1 MAKRDALSGMSDT
14 IAAVSTAPGRSGRAI
29 TRLSGRR
36 AFEIARQIAADNFEI
51 PSGYFSNECGIRIN
65 GAVVPCVFY
74 LMPAPRS
81 YTREDIAELHTFGAP
96 SLVGAVLDRLLELGA
111 RSAEPGEFTRRAF
124 INGRIDLAQ
133 AEAVLSVIRSRSA
146 AEEQAAQ
153 RALAGELSGKI
164 SNVRERLEGLCVKT
178 EASIDLAE
186 QGIETIT
193 PSGLA
198 SELKETLQ
206 YLPSPDTARENIPE
220 EGVVTVIAGKTNA
233 GKSTLFNRLCGRNQ
247 ALVSPVSG
255 TTRDWLSAEIEIDGI
270 TFVLIDTAGT
280 CVSTGEIEQ
289 LAQEAGRKQTA
300 SAQITILVIDAAN
313 PPGTGSFTA
322 PYKTI
327 SKAECA
333 CPHPNNSTLTV
344 LNKTDLTGTGSFT
357 APSQIISKAECACPQ
372 TTAPDFIRISALTNT
387 GIDTLRKK
395 LVDMIT
401 SGLVPAGASQAALSA
416 RQRHELSA
424 ARDAVRRAAE
434 VCPLGLDLAASDIR
448 DALTAL
454 GSILGWG
461 AGEEIL
467 DAIFKDFCVGK

>member
-14 IAAVSTAPGRSGRAI
+14 ITAVSTAPGRSGRAI

-111 RSAEPGEFTRRAF
+111 RSAEPGEFTKRAF

-164 SNVRERLEGLCVKT
+164 SNVRERLEGLCVKA

-206 YLPSPDTARENIPE
+206 YLPSPDTVREKIPE

-233 GKSTLFNRLCGRNQ
+233 GKSTLFNRLCGRDQ

-289 LAQEAGRKQTA
+289 LAQEAGRKQAA
-300 SAQITILVIDAAN
+300 SAQITILVIDAAD
-313 PPGTGSFTA
+313 PTET
-322 PYKTI
+322 
-327 SKAECA
+327 
-333 CPHPNNSTLTV
+333 CPHSNGPTLTV
-344 LNKTDLTGTGSFT
+344 LNKIDLLNSGTCTSYVSREFPDIE
-357 APSQIISKAECACPQ
+357 A
-372 TTAPDFIRISALTNT
+372 TTADSIKISAFTGE

-416 RQRHELSA
+416 RQRHELSS

-467 DAIFKDFCVGK
+467 DAIFRDFCVGK

>member
-14 IAAVSTAPGRSGRAI
+14 ITAVSTAPGRSGRAI

-96 SLVGAVLDRLLELGA
+96 PLVGAVLDRLLELGA

-233 GKSTLFNRLCGRNQ
+233 GKSTLFNRLCGRDQ

-255 TTRDWLSAEIEIDGI
+255 TTRDWLSSEIEIDGI

-300 SAQITILVIDAAN
+300 SAQITILVIDAAD
-313 PPGTGSFTA
+313 PPETWPSA
-322 PYKTI
+322 D
-327 SKAECA
+327 SA
-333 CPHPNNSTLTV
+333 TLTV
-344 LNKTDLTGTGSFT
+344 LNKADILPPRPSGERTEVRGACSVSAFTG
-357 APSQIISKAECACPQ
+357 E
-372 TTAPDFIRISALTNT
+372 

-401 SGLVPAGASQAALSA
+401 SGLVPAGAFQAALSA
-416 RQRHELSA
+416 RQRHELSS
-424 ARDAVRRAAE
+424 ARSAVRRAAE

-454 GSILGWG
+454 GSVLGWG
-461 AGEEIL
+461 ADEEIL
-467 DAIFKDFCVGK
+467 DAIFRDFCVGK